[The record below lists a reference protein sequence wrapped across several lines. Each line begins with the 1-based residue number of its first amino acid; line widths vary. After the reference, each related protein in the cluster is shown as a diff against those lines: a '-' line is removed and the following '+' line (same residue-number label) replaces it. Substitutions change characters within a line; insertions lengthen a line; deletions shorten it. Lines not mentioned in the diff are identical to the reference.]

1 MLSQPLLFLVSL
13 SLLLSSGHSLS
24 LPSLPRSLDLEKA
37 IEAARAAGQAP
48 DTFYCLRLVEE
59 AGICIVPGSG
69 FGQKDGT
76 YHFRITI
83 LPPEDQIEEAVTL
96 LRAFHENF
104 LTKYS

>member
-1 MLSQPLLFLVSL
+1 MPSPPSL
-13 SLLLSSGHSLS
+13 SLVSPWGCCPSF
-24 LPSLPRSLDLEKA
+24 LPSVAYSLTEKA

-96 LRAFHENF
+96 LKAFHENF
-104 LTKYS
+104 LAKYA